1 VPVCRAGRGTASP
14 PPATTHRPR
23 RYPSDTTDAEWALLE
38 SLLPPPASGQGR
50 GGRPEAHHR
59 RDIVDAIR
67 YLTHNGCVWRALPVD
82 FPPWRTVYGFYWRWN
97 ASGATAM
104 LHDRLRTQARLAAGR
119 HPTPSAAVID
129 SQSVRAADTVPKP
142 SRGYDAAKK
151 VNGRKRHLA
160 VDTLGLLL
168 AIVVTA
174 ASTQDR
180 DGARWLLWQLRRDH
194 RSIRL
199 VWADAAY
206 AGRLVAWAA
215 ITVRL
220 RVAIVRR
227 RLAHAFEVL
236 PRRWVIER
244 TFAWLSRYRRTVR
257 DYERLPDH
265 HQAMVQWAMITI
277 MTRRLARQ
285 HHPAL
290 TPTPALARAA

>member
-1 VPVCRAGRGTASP
+1 VPVCRLARDDAAPSP
-14 PPATTHRPR
+14 VPPHRPR

-38 SLLPPPASGQGR
+38 PLLPPPASGHGH

-59 RDIVDAIR
+59 RDIIDAIR
-67 YLTHNGCVWRALPVD
+67 YVAHNGCVWRALPCD

-97 ASGATAM
+97 ASGATTR
-104 LHDRLRTQARLAAGR
+104 LHDQLRTNIRLAAGR
-119 HPTPSAAVID
+119 NPAPSAAIID
-129 SQSVRAADTVPKP
+129 SQSVRAADTVPRA
-142 SRGYDAAKK
+142 SRGFDAAKK

-174 ASTQDR
+174 ASVQDR
-180 DGARWLLWQLRRDH
+180 DGALPLLWRLRLGGRG
-194 RSIRL
+194 IGL

-206 AGRLVAWAA
+206 QGRLVGWAA
-215 ITVRL
+215 AALRL
-220 RVAIVRR
+220 RVQLVRR

-257 DYERLPDH
+257 DYERLPTH

-277 MTRRLARQ
+277 MTRRLARRQ
-285 HHPAL
+285 RPARA
-290 TPTPALARAA
+290 PTPALARAA